1 MKTKNKID
9 VTIIDDGIP
18 VREDFVEASIYDS
31 LISKDILIKLITDLN
46 WKGHHNLKKLTKTI
60 IESKE
65 CESGVLSISTFT
77 HPSICLDAIE
87 NGFQPD
93 VIIYDWEYL
102 GESNIKSSDWL
113 LELLNNSEAT
123 VFVYSQI
130 RDSIPPFLNKS
141 IFDNHSTRFQLFLK
155 GDEDN
160 SVFSSEEFILQY
172 ILSRVSKTTELLI
185 GGTKIHFVEN
195 GFIDNPSD
203 ILFIENILGRQNL
216 IKKLQQIECLS
227 DESII
232 TLFKDLN
239 LEFYF
244 DDAKKYLIDSSATAL
259 IGKYSSSKKMTAL
272 EVLQTF
278 GLIKLSRA
286 IESGITKV

>member
-1 MKTKNKID
+1 MKNKIN

-31 LISKDILIKLITDLN
+31 LIPKDILIKLINDLN

-60 IESKE
+60 LESKE
-65 CESGVLSISTFT
+65 CDSGVISISAFT

-87 NGFQPD
+87 KGFQTD
-93 VIIYDWEYL
+93 IIIYDWEYL
-102 GESNIKSSDWL
+102 GESNLKSSDWL
-113 LELLNNSEAT
+113 LELLNNSDAT
-123 VFVYSQI
+123 VFVYSQV

-141 IFDNHSTRFQLFLK
+141 IFDNHSKRFQLFLK
-155 GDEDN
+155 GEEGN

-172 ILSRVSKTTELLI
+172 ILSRVSKSTELLI
-185 GGTKIHFVEN
+185 GGTKIQFVEN
-195 GFIDNPSD
+195 GFISNPSD
-203 ILFIENILGRQNL
+203 ILFIETILGRQNL
-216 IKKLQQIECLS
+216 IKKLQLIESLS
-227 DESII
+227 NESIVN
-232 TLFKDLN
+232 LFNDLN

-244 DDAKKYLIDSSATAL
+244 DEAKKYLIDSSATTL
-259 IGKYSSSKKMTAL
+259 IEKYSSSKKMTAL

-278 GLIKLSRA
+278 GLIKLSKA

>member
-1 MKTKNKID
+1 MKNKIN

-31 LISKDILIKLITDLN
+31 LIPKDILIKLINDLN

-60 IESKE
+60 LESKE
-65 CESGVLSISTFT
+65 CYSEVISISAFT

-87 NGFQPD
+87 KGFQPD
-93 VIIYDWEYL
+93 IIIYDWEYL
-102 GESNIKSSDWL
+102 GESNLKSSDWL
-113 LELLNNSEAT
+113 LELLNNSDAT
-123 VFVYSQI
+123 VFVYSQV

-141 IFDNHSTRFQLFLK
+141 IFDNHSKRFQLFLK
-155 GDEDN
+155 GDEGN

-172 ILSRVSKTTELLI
+172 ILSRVSKSTELLI
-185 GGTKIHFVEN
+185 GGTKIQFVEN
-195 GFIDNPSD
+195 GFISNPSD

-216 IKKLQQIECLS
+216 IKKLQQIESLS
-227 DESII
+227 NESIVN
-232 TLFKDLN
+232 LFNDLN

-244 DDAKKYLIDSSATAL
+244 DEAKKYLIDSSATTL
-259 IGKYSSSKKMTAL
+259 IEKYSSSKKMTAL

-278 GLIKLSRA
+278 GLIKLSKA

>member
-1 MKTKNKID
+1 MKNKIN

-18 VREDFVEASIYDS
+18 VREDFVEASIYNS
-31 LISKDILIKLITDLN
+31 LIPKDILIKLITDLN

-60 IESKE
+60 LESKE
-65 CESGVLSISTFT
+65 CDSGVISISAFT
-77 HPSICLDAIE
+77 HPAICLDAIE
-87 NGFQPD
+87 KGFQPD
-93 VIIYDWEYL
+93 IIIYDWEYS

-113 LELLNNSEAT
+113 LELLTNSDST
-123 VFVYSQI
+123 VFVYSQV

-141 IFDNHSTRFQLFLK
+141 IFDNHSKRFQLFLK

-172 ILSRVSKTTELLI
+172 ILSRVSRSTEILI
-185 GGTKIHFVEN
+185 GGTKIQFVEN
-195 GFIDNPSD
+195 GFISNPSD

-216 IKKLQQIECLS
+216 IQKLQQIESLS
-227 DESII
+227 NESII
-232 TLFKDLN
+232 NLFNGLK

-244 DDAKKYLIDSSATAL
+244 DEAKKYLIDSSATAL
-259 IGKYSSSKKMTAL
+259 IEKYSSSKKMTAL

-278 GLIKLSRA
+278 GLITLSKA

>member
-1 MKTKNKID
+1 MKHKIN

-18 VREDFVEASIYDS
+18 VREDFVETSIYDS
-31 LISKDILIKLITDLN
+31 LIPKNILIKLINDLN

-60 IESKE
+60 LESKE
-65 CESGVLSISTFT
+65 CDSGIISISAFT

-87 NGFQPD
+87 KGFQPD
-93 VIIYDWEYL
+93 IIIYDWEYL

-113 LELLNNSEAT
+113 LELLDNTDAT
-123 VFVYSQI
+123 VFVYSQV

-141 IFDNHSTRFQLFLK
+141 IFDNHSKRFQLFLK
-155 GDEDN
+155 GDEEN

-195 GFIDNPSD
+195 GFISNPSD

-216 IKKLQQIECLS
+216 IKKLRQVESLS
-227 DESII
+227 NESII
-232 TLFKDLN
+232 TLFNDLN

-244 DDAKKYLIDSSATAL
+244 DEAKKYLIDSSATPL
-259 IGKYSSSKKMTAL
+259 IEKYSSSKKMTAL

-278 GLIKLSRA
+278 GLIKLNKA

>member
-1 MKTKNKID
+1 MKNKIN

-18 VREDFVEASIYDS
+18 VRGDFVEASIYNS
-31 LISKDILIKLITDLN
+31 LIPKDILIKFINDLN

-60 IESKE
+60 LESKE
-65 CESGVLSISTFT
+65 CDSGVISISAFT

-87 NGFQPD
+87 KGFQPD
-93 VIIYDWEYL
+93 IIIYDWEYL

-113 LELLNNSEAT
+113 LELLNNSDAT
-123 VFVYSQI
+123 VFVYSQV

-141 IFDNHSTRFQLFLK
+141 TFDNHSKRFQLFLK

-172 ILSRVSKTTELLI
+172 ILSRVSKSTELLI
-185 GGTKIHFVEN
+185 GGTKIQFVEN
-195 GFIDNPSD
+195 GFIRNPSD
-203 ILFIENILGRQNL
+203 ILFIENIIGRQNL
-216 IKKLQQIECLS
+216 IQKLQQIESLS
-227 DESII
+227 NESII
-232 TLFKDLN
+232 TLFNDLN

-244 DDAKKYLIDSSATAL
+244 DEAKKYLFDSSATEL
-259 IGKYSSSKKMTAL
+259 IEKYSSSKKMTAL

-278 GLIKLSRA
+278 GLIKLSKA

>member
-1 MKTKNKID
+1 MKNKIN

-18 VREDFVEASIYDS
+18 VREDFVEASIYDN
-31 LISKDILIKLITDLN
+31 LIPKDILVKLINDLK

-60 IESKE
+60 LESKE
-65 CESGVLSISTFT
+65 CDSGVITISAFT

-87 NGFQPD
+87 KGFQPD
-93 VIIYDWEYL
+93 IIIYDWEYL
-102 GESNIKSSDWL
+102 GESNLKSSDWL

-123 VFVYSQI
+123 VFVYSQV

-141 IFDNHSTRFQLFLK
+141 IFDNHSKRFQLFLK

-172 ILSRVSKTTELLI
+172 ILSRVSKSTELLI
-185 GGTKIHFVEN
+185 GGTKIQFVEN
-195 GFIDNPSD
+195 GFISNPSD

-216 IKKLQQIECLS
+216 IQKLQQIESLS
-227 DESII
+227 NESII
-232 TLFKDLN
+232 NLFNDLN

-244 DDAKKYLIDSSATAL
+244 DEAKKYLIDSSATAL
-259 IGKYSSSKKMTAL
+259 IEKYSSSKKMTAL

-278 GLIKLSRA
+278 GLIKLSKA